1 MKRTFI
7 VLVSVVMLFC
17 TPFGVFAASYT
28 ETEVTGLGSGYYIA
42 EGNFSEGM
50 CAVSGVSDEYGFVNS
65 EGTLVIGCKY
75 DMAGFNGASSAF
87 SDGVAR
93 VVINDKICFIDKTGK
108 VVLST
113 QYTYSAHSNE
123 YMWSDVDRGGAAFYE
138 GRACIVGNNGKWG
151 FIDKIGRAVTAFEF
165 VQSSKFHNGKAVVDN
180 SDGRNMI
187 DINGQKL
194 FPKYYNEIK
203 EKEDGSWYCY
213 NWTYYGTRSPN
224 SLFGRSYVVD
234 SYDIYNANFDFVKSV
249 SVNEAIPETLPY
261 NAVAAAAARVVK
273 FGLDANR
280 YSNVSD
286 LGNGILQA
294 CLQDKYISDRDA
306 YVLIDATTGK
316 EFADSPFYT
325 VKEFNDDGVAV
336 VIKLKDENGGWFKK
350 MGAVDSKGNL
360 LVPFKYNFYDDANTF
375 NNGLILAE
383 RQSDQKMVLLKL
395 AGTESKSSASPPAYN
410 AKPLLTK
417 IIVDGKSISANAYN
431 ISGNNF
437 YKLKDLQY
445 VCANTVCAFSAS
457 WNEKAQAIELVS
469 GKPETCDSVSTGA
482 LVPKNAA
489 PSSAALYKDGE
500 KLSLAAYNI
509 DGYTYFKLR
518 DIGDM
523 FGFEPIWDENDSSI
537 TLKFEGEE

>member
-1 MKRTFI
+1 MKKTI
-7 VLVSVVMLFC
+7 IALVSAFMLLC
-17 TPFGVFAASYT
+17 LPLGVFAESYT
-28 ETEVTGLGSGYYIA
+28 EIAVTGLGSGYYIA

-65 EGTLVIGCKY
+65 EGKLVIGCKF
-75 DMAGFNGASSAF
+75 DMGGFDGASSAF

-123 YMWSDVDRGGAAFYE
+123 YMWSDVDRGNAAFYE

-151 FIDKIGRAVTAFEF
+151 FIDKTGKAVTAFEF
-165 VQSSKFHNGKAVVDN
+165 VQSSKFHNGKAFIDN
-180 SDGRNMI
+180 SEGRNMI

-194 FPKYYNEIK
+194 FPKYYDDIQ

-213 NWTYYGTRSPN
+213 NWTYYGTRSPY
-224 SLFGRSYVVD
+224 SFFGQPHVVD
-234 SYDIYNANFDFVKSV
+234 NYDIYNANFGCVKSV
-249 SVNEAIPETLPY
+249 PVNEAIHEILPY
-261 NAVAAAAARVVK
+261 NAVAAAAAKVVK

-294 CLQDKYISDRDA
+294 CLQDKYVSGRDS
-306 YVLIDATTGK
+306 YVLIDAATGK
-316 EFADSPFYT
+316 EFVDSPFGA
-325 VKEFNDDGVAV
+325 VKEFNADGVAV
-336 VIKLKDENGGWFKK
+336 VTKGKDENGAWITK

-360 LVPFKYNFYDDANTF
+360 LVPFKYNFYYYANTF

-383 RQSDQKMVLLKL
+383 RQSDRKMVLLKL
-395 AGTESKSSASPPAYN
+395 LGAGTKEAASSPTYN

-417 IIVDGKSISANAYN
+417 IIVKGKSISANAYN

-445 VCANTVCAFSAS
+445 VCANTGSAFSAS
-457 WNEKAQAIELVS
+457 WNEKKQAIELAS
-469 GKPETCDSVSTGA
+469 GKPETSGNISTGA
-482 LVPKNAA
+482 LAPKNAA

-500 KLSLAAYNI
+500 KLSLTTYNI

-537 TLKFEGEE
+537 ILKFVGEE